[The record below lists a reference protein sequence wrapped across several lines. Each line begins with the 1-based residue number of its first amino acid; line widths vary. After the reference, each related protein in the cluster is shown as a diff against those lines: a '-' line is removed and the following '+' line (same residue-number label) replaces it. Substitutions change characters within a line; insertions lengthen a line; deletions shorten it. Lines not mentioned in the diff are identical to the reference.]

1 MAGRG
6 EDRPRSARLA
16 DVDPTALTDVYRW
29 IAESKRK
36 MTASQLERRLAQRH
50 DLPRAQARGM
60 IRAMVAAGRLRFIY
74 LYGQSYIDLS
84 FQGPTAITP
93 KVLLVPP
100 ECTPKPAPG
109 QHVIILSPGAAFG
122 DGHHPTTRL
131 ALQGLATLWPSTDRR
146 PDPPLRRG
154 LDIGT
159 GSGILAIAAARFG
172 VERLDALDLD
182 PCALSEARLNVAHNR
197 LGHRIRLRRHPLEKH
212 QATYDLIL
220 ANLRLPTLCAMAS
233 WIGLHTPP
241 QGRIVLSGFRESE
254 SASLRR
260 AYPAGAYSWRW
271 WKIQAGWCGAVLQKN
286 LT

>member
-1 MAGRG
+1 MTGRG
-6 EDRPRSARLA
+6 EDRPRSDQLA
-16 DVDPTALTDVYRW
+16 DEVPTAQTDVYRW
-29 IAESKRK
+29 IAESARK
-36 MTASQLERRLAQRH
+36 MTASQLEKRLAQRY
-50 DLPRAQARGM
+50 DLPRTRARRM
-60 IRAMVAAGRLRFIY
+60 IRAMVAEGRLRFVY

-109 QHVIILSPGAAFG
+109 QHVITLSPGAAFG

-131 ALQGLATLWPSTDRR
+131 ALRGLASLWPSTARR
-146 PDPPLRRG
+146 PDPALRRG

-172 VERLDALDLD
+172 VEQMDALDLD

-197 LGHRIRLRRHPLEKH
+197 LGHRIRLSRHPLEKLET
-212 QATYDLIL
+212 TYDLIL
-220 ANLRLPTLCAMAS
+220 ANLRLPTLCAIAP
-233 WIGLHTPP
+233 WIGLHTRPKG
-241 QGRIVLSGFRESE
+241 QIVLSGFRESE

-260 AYPAGAYSWRW
+260 AYPGVTSNWRW
-271 WKIQAGWCGAVLQKN
+271 WKIQAGWCGAVLQKDQP
-286 LT
+286 